1 MLVKT
6 LMSMTTLAA
15 CTVGMLASS
24 PALAGSEN
32 EAAAEARQVME
43 RVMKRYRD
51 APTLSDSV
59 RIAADGDEMMLRM
72 RFDKKNERISLD
84 VPGWQVYQIES
95 SVYVLTD
102 AVPEKYLE
110 KELGDSLHSTLIE
123 LFGMDPNLPFQFAAR
138 QGGELDA
145 VINALGLN
153 ILQMPRLTGMTE
165 TQHEDRTYHRL
176 KLEGLGGEMTVDV
189 DRDHVVHRARIELE
203 SPVGDDKII
212 ATLDYD
218 PVFAETLDEAVSFD
232 PSGREKVASAEELAP
247 PAPQMVEA
255 GSPAPDFS
263 FQTLDGETISLEDLR
278 GSVVVLDFWATW
290 CGPCIQ
296 AMPMVDALAKWAEE
310 NDQPVKVYAVNIW
323 ESERDFDRRKEQI
336 KNFWSQRDYERLKT
350 LLDPEDAG
358 AEAYGLSSIPA
369 TIVIRPDGVIHKV
382 HIGYTPRL
390 KELLEEAAKEA
401 MDAAG

>member
-1 MLVKT
+1 MLGTK
-6 LMSMTTLAA
+6 LLSTTAFAA
-15 CTVGMLASS
+15 LTAGLLAS
-24 PALAGSEN
+24 PPVLAGNEN
-32 EAAAEARQVME
+32 DAAAEARQVME
-43 RVMKRYRD
+43 KVMQRYRD

-59 RIAADGDEMMLRM
+59 RISADGDEMRLGM
-72 RFDKKNERISLD
+72 RFDKKNERVSLD
-84 VPGWQVYQIES
+84 VPGWQVYQIDG

-110 KELGDSLHSTLIE
+110 TELGDSLHGTLIE

-138 QGGELDA
+138 QGSELDA

-153 ILQMPRLTGMTE
+153 ILQMPRLTGLTE
-165 TQHEDRTYHRL
+165 TQHEDRSYHRL
-176 KLEGLGGEMTVDV
+176 KLEGLGGEMTVDI
-189 DRDHVVHRARIELE
+189 DRDHIVRRARIELE
-203 SPVGDDKII
+203 SPVGGDKII
-212 ATLDYD
+212 ATIDYD
-218 PVFAETLDEAVSFD
+218 PVFAETLGEAVSFD
-232 PSGREKVASAEELAP
+232 PSGLEKVASAEELAP

-263 FQTLDGETISLEDLR
+263 FQTLEGETIALEDLR
-278 GSVVVLDFWATW
+278 GSVVILDFWATW

-296 AMPMVDALAKWAEE
+296 AMPMIDALAKWAEE

-323 ESERDFDRRKEQI
+323 ESERNFDRRKEQV
-336 KNFWSQRDYERLKT
+336 KNFWSQRDYDRLQT

-358 AEAYGLSSIPA
+358 AEAYGLNSIPA
-369 TIVIRPDGVIHKV
+369 TVVIRPDGVIHKV

-390 KELLEEAAKEA
+390 KELLEKAAKEA